1 MLKKIIFFF
10 CRPAEEKP
18 LTAPVPE
25 QTYQPELP
33 FK

>member
-10 CRPAEEKP
+10 CRPAVEKP
-18 LTAPVPE
+18 LTVTVTE
-25 QTYQPELP
+25 KTYQPELP